1 MVEVPKLLFDT
12 NAIIEA
18 VRVGGW
24 NAITG
29 GASVFTVSA
38 CCAEALA
45 GDSTAGYVPV
55 TKRDLGRLSAEY
67 TVSDE
72 ERARFYLTYE
82 HGDGMDEGE
91 RDRFAHALGRDT
103 MDLRICS
110 PDRASVRAALAV
122 GVGNKLISLDEAM
135 GLVGCKPRIQLQSH
149 FKTRWLAARRTQIL
163 LGAR

>member
-18 VRVGGW
+18 VRVGCW

-29 GASVFTVSA
+29 GAAVFTVSA

-55 TKRDLGRLSAEY
+55 TKGDLGRLSAEY

-72 ERARFYLTYE
+72 ERATFYLRYE
-82 HGDGMDEGE
+82 DGDGMDEGE
-91 RDRFAHALGRDT
+91 RDLFAHALGRDT

-110 PDRASVRAALAV
+110 PDRASVRAALEL
-122 GVGNKLISLDEAM
+122 GWGDKLISLDEAI
-135 GLVGCKPRIQLQSH
+135 GLVGCKPRIRLESH
-149 FKTRWLAARRTQIL
+149 FKTHWLAACRTQIL
-163 LGAR
+163 LGTR